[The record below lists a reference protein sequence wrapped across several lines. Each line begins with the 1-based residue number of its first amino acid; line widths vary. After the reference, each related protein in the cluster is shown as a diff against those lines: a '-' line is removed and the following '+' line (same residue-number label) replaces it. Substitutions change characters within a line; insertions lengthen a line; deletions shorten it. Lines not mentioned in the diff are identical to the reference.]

1 MAEEETAG
9 ADESAEPDGPKG
21 AWLKQFVILAVFV
34 MLGQSAVA
42 YFLVKQEI
50 IPWYFDVEGK
60 EGSVGETE
68 AVIVEAPVIYEVAE
82 MIVNPQDYHTLR
94 YLNIKMALE
103 LDSQATLDKMKE
115 DPVIPARLVEVVRT
129 TLNMTSFYQMDE
141 ARERG
146 PLRKRL
152 AEEINASG
160 VLKEGSVKTVY
171 FQRFV
176 AQ

>member
-1 MAEEETAG
+1 M
-9 ADESAEPDGPKG
+9 
-21 AWLKQFVILAVFV
+21 
-34 MLGQSAVA
+34 
-42 YFLVKQEI
+42 
-50 IPWYFDVEGK
+50 K
-60 EGSVGETE
+60 EG
-68 AVIVEAPVIYEVAE
+68 
-82 MIVNPQDYHTLR
+82 
-94 YLNIKMALE
+94 
-103 LDSQATLDKMKE
+103 
-115 DPVIPARLVEVVRT
+115 PVIPARLVEVVRT